1 MSSIAGFDGP
11 NIYVRTLLALRSGVP
26 EEQDYALHH
35 LVKISH
41 ERGDKYKFEAFPGL
55 AEGLI
60 EKVLEVSSLFYN
72 IKWEI
77 SYAED
82 DSRRE
87 AHILDGMNSTA
98 DILERIRAL
107 QPLDVSD
114 DVETEEFGRKLS
126 KINEASLV
134 IRNMSLLED
143 NARYLSDQCP
153 LRDFLSI
160 ALNLPYSPALI
171 ELKHY
176 ALDIAEQLTRYWL
189 LDASDPL
196 YLSLLMQL
204 KGSDRGAILTTLRTI
219 SRISMNLEES
229 NHLKGVPLSAI
240 SHICDWVLL
249 EDEELVHAC
258 LDFLYQFT
266 ALPENVAFL
275 LSHTHSGLL
284 SLHPL
289 LSQLTRLLLYNA
301 KETTVGRIVSPATR
315 SVAATEIPDIPRDLL
330 EQVIKHEEPDRSSH
344 WLRACFEEDSESDIT
359 QIALWHAYQTRFSEF
374 STPQNPLLPAAEFIK
389 NVSTTFPTAN
399 AQVING
405 QTQKFIIKGIRPRHL
420 PMDTKNRVY
429 SRCLWKP
436 PGWPKICG
444 KFFLK
449 PQDMWEHIVY
459 SHIQIP
465 RNADGNFDIR
475 AHNLLQSQI
484 YECYW
489 ANCYRFASRGGTS
502 SPYELG
508 MHVKTHLPDTSR
520 LASHKAK
527 SNRSVPL
534 SNSRDP
540 MNHDNIHA
548 NADLKGRE
556 AVREY
561 QTWYNTAIDERGDA
575 AGLPLTSVLVLR
587 NLARNIPKAVVGLE
601 DEMGG
606 SSPPAGGKGGWM
618 ERLLGPL
625 RGKLW
630 YAMAH
635 NRPLASY
642 VGDLIGIVE
651 KESGG

>member
-1 MSSIAGFDGP
+1 M
-11 NIYVRTLLALRSGVP
+11 RTLLALRSGVP

-60 EKVLEVSSLFYN
+60 EKVLEISTLFYD

-77 SYAED
+77 SYAKNH
-82 DSRRE
+82 SRQE
-87 AHILDGMNSTA
+87 IHVLDGMNGTP

-114 DVETEEFGRKLS
+114 DVESEDFSRKLS

-143 NARYLSDQCP
+143 NAKYLSDQYP

-160 ALNLPYSPALI
+160 ALNLPHFSALI

-176 ALDIAEQLTRYWL
+176 VLDIAEQLTRYWS
-189 LDASDPL
+189 LDACDPL
-196 YLSLLMQL
+196 YLSLLLQL
-204 KGSDRGAILTTLRTI
+204 ETSDRGAILSTLRTI
-219 SRISMNLEES
+219 SRISMNLDES
-229 NHLKGVPLSAI
+229 NHLRGIPLSAI
-240 SHICDWVLL
+240 SHISDWVLL

-266 ALPENVAFL
+266 AVPENVTFL
-275 LSHTHSGLL
+275 LSQMHSNRL

-301 KETTVGRIVSPATR
+301 KETTVERIVSPAIR
-315 SVAATEIPDIPRDLL
+315 SAAATEIPSIPRDLI
-330 EQVIKHEEPDRSSH
+330 EQVIKYEEPDRSSH
-344 WLRACFEEDSESDIT
+344 WLRACFEEDAESDIT

-389 NVSTTFPTAN
+389 NVSTTFPSAN

-405 QTQKFIIKGIRPRHL
+405 QTQKFIIKGIRPRRL
-420 PMDTKNRVY
+420 PMDPKNRVY
-429 SRCLWKP
+429 SRCLWQP
-436 PGWPKICG
+436 PGSPKACG

-449 PQDMWEHIVY
+449 PQDMWEHIVFA
-459 SHIQIP
+459 HIQIP
-465 RNADGNFDIR
+465 KDEAGRFDIQ
-475 AHNLLQSQI
+475 AIDQVQPQI
-484 YECYW
+484 YDCYW
-489 ANCYRFASRGGTS
+489 ANCHHFASGGGIS
-502 SPYELG
+502 RRYALG
-508 MHVKTHLPDTSR
+508 MHVKTHLPDTSN

-527 SNRSVPL
+527 SNRSVSS
-534 SNSRDP
+534 SNLRDP
-540 MNHDNIHA
+540 MNRENGDPEM
-548 NADLKGRE
+548 KGRE
-556 AVREY
+556 AIREY
-561 QTWYNTAIDERGDA
+561 QTWYSTAIDERGDA

-587 NLARNIPKAVVGLE
+587 NLARNIPKAVLGLE
-601 DEMGG
+601 DEIGG
-606 SSPPAGGKGGWM
+606 SHLQQEGKGGWM
-618 ERLLGPL
+618 ERLMGPL
-625 RGKLW
+625 RGDLW
-630 YAMAH
+630 HVMAH

-642 VGDLIGIVE
+642 VGDLIGVVE
-651 KESGG
+651 KGIGG